1 MEEKKDNNDNKEES
15 KQLEITN
22 IETVK
27 GPKKIDIFTHLKL
40 GVRNAKKNCGCNHP
54 AGKESNQFYC
64 IPCKLSC
71 CPKCTLEQ
79 HQKHL
84 LIRKSKYK
92 INKNSINLF
101 FEPIDNIL
109 ENNSLFTDS
118 TLEKE
123 ELLKDLEEAYNKIL
137 EIIKEWK
144 EFKKQEII
152 NLFETLHRQVEDINK
167 KKAEMKKQM
176 MDFITSNKA
185 FLNTNPQNKNYNKD
199 INNTLFLI
207 SYDLLNICN
216 DWALDLKSSSKNIER
231 DIFDYESNEK
241 KKNEVIISRIKDL
254 LSKENN
260 NKINLNLEN
269 NNIIETDRD
278 DRFLPL
284 NKLNVEITNLN
295 PNSLK
300 EIEKRLHRFGK
311 LIDGLKSTAYSSY
324 LKHGDYSD
332 IQKENNLIENTKT
345 KGVDNLFSQR
355 KSSGPGGGT
364 KAGED
369 TTTILPIKVL
379 HNKNDVILDNPLLVR
394 YFGNL
399 MSELYDNYFKMTTK
413 ELQSSHADLKIKINE
428 EDEADVAKV
437 IEGTNQI
444 YIYDKKTQKMIR
456 KNLKLTKN
464 PFGYTKFPYGCRS
477 ILIGDKFYIT
487 GGRTETQEFPNV
499 IIYDRKTDIIK
510 RIMDMNFPRSYH
522 SIVFNDVFET
532 IMVIGGE
539 YCNTVEIFDPLTNR
553 WQLLP
558 PLNVPRCNP
567 LFFFDEPRGNMYVL
581 FGIEGNYINSNYI
594 DSMEILDLTNIKQGW
609 TKINYQNKANMD
621 LKCYLNI
628 YKLNEELFLIY
639 GGMEGRVSKRNVCLY
654 NTVKN
659 EVTKIG
665 KELMDQIR
673 KEAKNS
679 RKLSS
684 IITTI
689 SKESIV

>member
-1 MEEKKDNNDNKEES
+1 MEEKKDNNDNKDDS
-15 KQLEITN
+15 KQLDLEN

-27 GPKKIDIFTHLKL
+27 GPKNIDIFTHIKL
-40 GVRNAKKNCGCNHP
+40 GVKNGKKNCGCNHP
-54 AGKESNQFYC
+54 TGKESNEFYC

-71 CPKCTLEQ
+71 CPKCSLEQ
-79 HQKHL
+79 HSKHL
-84 LIRKSKYK
+84 LIKKTKYK
-92 INKNSINLF
+92 INKNNINLF

-123 ELLKDLEEAYNKIL
+123 QLLKDLEDAYNKIL
-137 EIIKEWK
+137 EILKEWK
-144 EFKKQEII
+144 DFKEQEII
-152 NLFETLHRQVEDINK
+152 NIFENLHRQVEDINK
-167 KKAEMKKQM
+167 KKAEVKKQM
-176 MDFITSNKA
+176 MDFITSNKV

-199 INNTLFLI
+199 IYNTLFLI

-216 DWALDLKSSSKNIER
+216 DWALDLKSASKNIER

-241 KKNEVIISRIKDL
+241 TKNGVIIARIKEL

-260 NKINLNLEN
+260 NKINLNLEKN
-269 NNIIETDRD
+269 NLLETDRD

-284 NKLNVEITNLN
+284 NKLNVEINNFN

-311 LIDGLKSTAYSSY
+311 LIDGLRTTAFSSY
-324 LKHGDYSD
+324 LKHGDYGD

-355 KSSGPGGGT
+355 KSSGPGGN
-364 KAGED
+364 KNVEE
-369 TTTILPIKVL
+369 TTTLIPNRVL
-379 HNKNDVILDNPLLVR
+379 HNKTDIILDNPLLIR

-665 KELMDQIR
+665 KELFDQIR

>member
-1 MEEKKDNNDNKEES
+1 MEKNNDNKEQINKVEFD
-15 KQLEITN
+15 N
-22 IETVK
+22 IETIK
-27 GPKKIDIFTHLKL
+27 TSKKIDIFTHLKL
-40 GVRNAKKNCGCNHP
+40 GIQNARKNCGCVHDTT
-54 AGKESNQFYC
+54 KESNDYYC

-71 CPKCTLEQ
+71 CPKCSLCQ

-84 LIRKSKYK
+84 LIKKSKYK
-92 INKNSINLF
+92 INKNNINAV
-101 FEPIDNIL
+101 FEPIDYIL

-118 TLEKE
+118 SLEKNQ
-123 ELLKDLEEAYNKIL
+123 LLKEVEETYNKL
-137 EIIKEWK
+137 KEVLKEWK
-144 EFKKQEII
+144 EFKEQEIA
-152 NLFETLHRQVEDINK
+152 NLFESLNKQIEEVNK
-167 KKAEMKKQM
+167 KKAEAKKTL
-176 MDFITSNKA
+176 MDFINTNKN
-185 FLNTNPQNKNYNKD
+185 FLNTNSKNKNYNRD
-199 INNTLFLI
+199 MNNTLFLI
-207 SYDLLNICN
+207 SYDLLNISN
-216 DWALDLKSSSKNIER
+216 DWSNELKATSKNIEK

-241 KKNEVIISRIKDL
+241 KKNEVLIQRVKTL
-254 LSKENN
+254 LSKDNN
-260 NKINLNLEN
+260 DKINLN
-269 NNIIETDRD
+269 IESDNFFDPEIDERL
-278 DRFLPL
+278 LPYNQA
-284 NKLNVEITNLN
+284 NKEISNFN
-295 PNSLK
+295 PSSLK
-300 EIEKRLHRFGK
+300 DIEKRIYRYDK
-311 LIDGLKSTAYSSY
+311 LFDALRNKAFSSY
-324 LKHGDYSD
+324 LKHGDFSE
-332 IQKENNLIENTKT
+332 IQKENTLIESTKT

-355 KSSGPGGGT
+355 KATNSGNKT
-364 KAGED
+364 AEE
-369 TTTILPIKVL
+369 TTALPIKAL
-379 HNKNDVILDNPLLVR
+379 LSKNDVILDNPILIR
-394 YFGNL
+394 YFGHL
-399 MSELYDNYFKMTTK
+399 MSDLYDNYFKMMTK
-413 ELQSSHADLKIKINE
+413 ELQSSHADLKIKISE

-444 YIYDKKTQKMIR
+444 YIYDKKSQKMIR

-487 GGRTETQEFPNV
+487 GGKTESQEFPNV
-499 IIYDRKTDIIK
+499 IIYDRKTDNLK
-510 RIMDMNFPRSYH
+510 RIMDMNYPRSYH
-522 SIVFNDVFET
+522 SLIFNDIFET

-553 WQLLP
+553 WQMLP

-581 FGIEGNYINSNYI
+581 FGIEGNYVNGNYI
-594 DSMEILDLTNIKQGW
+594 DSMEILDLTNIKAGW
-609 TKINYQNKANMD
+609 EKLNYQNRANMD

-665 KELMDQIR
+665 KELMEQIR

-684 IITTI
+684 IVTTI

>member
-1 MEEKKDNNDNKEES
+1 
-15 KQLEITN
+15 
-22 IETVK
+22 
-27 GPKKIDIFTHLKL
+27 
-40 GVRNAKKNCGCNHP
+40 
-54 AGKESNQFYC
+54 
-64 IPCKLSC
+64 
-71 CPKCTLEQ
+71 
-79 HQKHL
+79 
-84 LIRKSKYK
+84 
-92 INKNSINLF
+92 
-101 FEPIDNIL
+101 
-109 ENNSLFTDS
+109 
-118 TLEKE
+118 
-123 ELLKDLEEAYNKIL
+123 
-137 EIIKEWK
+137 
-144 EFKKQEII
+144 
-152 NLFETLHRQVEDINK
+152 
-167 KKAEMKKQM
+167 M
-176 MDFITSNKA
+176 MDFITSNKV

-199 INNTLFLI
+199 IYNTLFLI

-216 DWALDLKSSSKNIER
+216 DWALDLKSTTKNIER

-241 KKNEVIISRIKDL
+241 TKNGVIIARIKEL

-260 NKINLNLEN
+260 NKINLNLEKN
-269 NNIIETDRD
+269 NLLETDRD
-278 DRFLPL
+278 DRFLPI
-284 NKLNVEITNLN
+284 NKLNVEINNFN

-300 EIEKRLHRFGK
+300 ETEKRLHRFGK
-311 LIDGLKSTAYSSY
+311 LIDGLRTTAFSSY
-324 LKHGDYSD
+324 LKHGDYGD

-355 KSSGPGGGT
+355 KSSGPGGN
-364 KAGED
+364 KNVEE
-369 TTTILPIKVL
+369 TTTLIPNRVL
-379 HNKNDVILDNPLLVR
+379 HNKTDIILDNPLLIR

-487 GGRTETQEFPNV
+487 GGRTETQEFSNV

-639 GGMEGRVSKRNVCLY
+639 GGMEGRISKRNVCLY

-665 KELMDQIR
+665 KELFDQIR

>member
-1 MEEKKDNNDNKEES
+1 MEKNNDNKE
-15 KQLEITN
+15 QLNKVDTDK
-22 IETVK
+22 IETIK
-27 GPKKIDIFTHLKL
+27 STKKIDIYTHLKL
-40 GVRNAKKNCGCNHP
+40 GIQNARKNCGC
-54 AGKESNQFYC
+54 AQTSGKEPNEYYC

-71 CPKCTLEQ
+71 CPKCNLSQ
-79 HQKHL
+79 HQKHI
-84 LIRKSKYK
+84 LIEKSKYK
-92 INKNSINLF
+92 INKNNVNAF
-101 FEPIDNIL
+101 FEPLDNIL

-118 TLEKE
+118 SLEKNQ
-123 ELLKDLEEAYNKIL
+123 LLKEVDETYKKLIEVL
-137 EIIKEWK
+137 KEWK
-144 EFKKQEII
+144 KFKEEEIS
-152 NLFETLHRQVEDINK
+152 NLFETLNKQVEEVNK
-167 KKAEMKKQM
+167 KKAESKKTLIE
-176 MDFITSNKA
+176 FVNTNKA
-185 FLNTNPQNKNYNKD
+185 FLNTNPKSKNYNRD
-199 INNTLFLI
+199 MNNTLFLI
-207 SYDLLNICN
+207 SYDLLNIVN
-216 DWALDLKSSSKNIER
+216 EWALELKDISKNIEK

-241 KKNEVIISRIKDL
+241 KKNEVLIQRVKTL
-254 LSKENN
+254 LSKDNN
-260 NKINLNLEN
+260 DKINLNIESDNFFDLE
-269 NNIIETDRD
+269 IDERL
-278 DRFLPL
+278 LPY
-284 NKLNVEITNLN
+284 NKANVEISTFN
-295 PNSLK
+295 PTSLK
-300 EIEKRLHRFGK
+300 DIEKRIYRYGK
-311 LIDGLKSTAYSSY
+311 VIDALRDKAFSSY
-324 LKHGDYSD
+324 LKHGDYSE
-332 IQKENNLIENTKT
+332 IQKENSLIESTKI

-355 KSSGPGGGT
+355 KASNGGNKT
-364 KAGED
+364 GEE
-369 TTTILPIKVL
+369 TTALPIKAL
-379 HNKNDVILDNPLLVR
+379 LSKNDVILDNPILIR
-394 YFGNL
+394 YFGHL
-399 MSELYDNYFKMTTK
+399 MSDLYDNYFKMLVK

-444 YIYDKKTQKMIR
+444 YIYDKKAQKMIR
-456 KNLKLTKN
+456 RNLKLTKN

-487 GGRTETQEFPNV
+487 GGKTETQEFPNV
-499 IIYDRKTDIIK
+499 IIYDRKTDTLK
-510 RIMDMNFPRSYH
+510 RIMDMNYARCYH
-522 SIVFNDVFET
+522 SLIYNDIFET

-581 FGIEGNYINSNYI
+581 FGIEGNFINSNYI

-609 TKINYQNKANMD
+609 EKINYQNKANMD

-665 KELMDQIR
+665 KELMEQIR